1 MTDKMC
7 VIPLCVF
14 TISVLTAITLGGAY
28 DREGASPIQLGH
40 VICCSGR
47 REAAAARAKLA
58 VTRARYV
65 CLTQPRGTAERKR
78 GKGKQW
84 GMDGER
90 DTLKREI

>member
-47 REAAAARAKLA
+47 VDE
-58 VTRARYV
+58 
-65 CLTQPRGTAERKR
+65 
-78 GKGKQW
+78 KQQQ
-84 GMDGER
+84 R
-90 DTLKREI
+90 VLS